1 MTETLTTEETQP
13 AGLGAKLTQWVESP
27 PDSLSAALAADGV
40 SPEQL
45 EEYARSGISTEE
57 VETLRKV
64 LVQGAASGV
73 PEDAA
78 LLARLTPLLDP
89 RERAWDRVLKAKSSG
104 EVLNAIVTEAVKGG
118 LVVDLGVRGFVPSS
132 QIGLSVPRNLTQ
144 YVGQTLKLRVME
156 VDRRRQ
162 TVILTNRQVMEEER
176 ATKRRAAL
184 GRLQDGEVRRG
195 IVRRLTD
202 IGAFVD
208 VGGVDGLLHVSEIS
222 WKRVEHPSD
231 VLKVG
236 QKIQVKVLRVDPD
249 AGRIS
254 LSMRQLM
261 TDPWEEARKKYTPG
275 NIVKVKVASIV
286 PQGAVIEME
295 EGLDGFLPV
304 SELAS
309 RRVTGP
315 EEVVQ
320 VGQEVDALVIDLR
333 PRERKIVFSL
343 RKMEQKRE
351 RQVVESYQRKT
362 QRSDRTTLGDLFGHL
377 FEEYQP
383 EPEEPP
389 TPAPA
394 AVESAP
400 PAEASGT
407 AAAAVEE
414 VTAVP
419 EAEAGE
425 TAIGDATAESAVE
438 TGDEDA
444 VGEPVAAV
452 ENEVEAGE
460 VEAGEAAVGAADTGI
475 EDAVGVDTSSA
486 EDADEVGTPDEAS
499 PAAVGATEA
508 GEAENAAASVG
519 DEEAAVPAEA
529 GSRKDDQAA

>member
-1 MTETLTTEETQP
+1 MTETLTTEEPQP
-13 AGLGAKLTQWVESP
+13 AGLGVKLEQWVESP
-27 PDSLSAALAADGV
+27 PPSLSAALAADGV
-40 SPEQL
+40 SVDAL
-45 EEYARSGISTEE
+45 EDYARSGISTEE
-57 VETLRKV
+57 VEALRKV

-89 RERAWDRVLKAKSSG
+89 RERAWDRVLRAKSSG
-104 EVLNAIVTEAVKGG
+104 EVLNATVTEAVKGG

-132 QIGLSVPRNLTQ
+132 QIGLSVPRNLNQ

-184 GRLQDGEVRRG
+184 GRLEEGEVRRG

-261 TDPWEEARKKYTPG
+261 TDPWEDARKKYTPG
-275 NIVKVKVASIV
+275 NIVKVKVASLV

-309 RRVTGP
+309 RRIAGP

-320 VGQEVDALVIDLR
+320 PGQEVDALVIDLR
-333 PRERKIVFSL
+333 PREHKIVFSL

-351 RQVVESYQRKT
+351 RQVVESYQQRKP

-377 FEEYQP
+377 FEEYRH
-383 EPEEPP
+383 EPEVPAEQPAPP
-389 TPAPA
+389 AAQATHETTAPA
-394 AVESAP
+394 AAV
-400 PAEASGT
+400 AEEAEQET
-407 AAAAVEE
+407 AA
-414 VTAVP
+414 
-419 EAEAGE
+419 
-425 TAIGDATAESAVE
+425 DLTAESSVESGEQETAGVAAGAVE
-438 TGDEDA
+438 SGALAEEAADETGIGAAETGVEDA
-444 VGEPVAAV
+444 VGADTAAD
-452 ENEVEAGE
+452 E
-460 VEAGEAAVGAADTGI
+460 EAADVGS
-475 EDAVGVDTSSA
+475 VD
-486 EDADEVGTPDEAS
+486 EGT
-499 PAAVGATEA
+499 PAAVGATEP
-508 GEAENAAASVG
+508 GSAESLSAPVG

-529 GSRKDDQAA
+529 GARKDDQAA